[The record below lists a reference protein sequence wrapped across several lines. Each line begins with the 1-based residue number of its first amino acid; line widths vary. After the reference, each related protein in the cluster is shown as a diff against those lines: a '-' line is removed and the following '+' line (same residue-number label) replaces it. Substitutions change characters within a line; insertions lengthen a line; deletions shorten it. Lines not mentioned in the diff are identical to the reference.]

1 MPSFLSKVFGRKKDD
16 KESPRSPGRVSDP
29 DLLDGKFESV
39 SPSATKFPEV
49 VNGKDQAGQLKEKDA
64 SFTLFRAKSPTASPT
79 EKRKAEVPHLSLNL
93 HDPLDDPASR
103 TLGAVFGTDL
113 NVQVV
118 LSDSTIDNRRLS
130 PLETLALVQACS
142 QVITARGLESLGIMH
157 PHWYS
162 ASPEAQRRLISIFI
176 QSLAPKSPKSTLA
189 QTPPADAFE
198 SELSSTRSA
207 YDVAAVLRWGLR
219 HLQLEGDSFGKER
232 SWYNNFFEAERSA
245 QYPQNGFSVILA
257 PTLPPSHLKLL
268 DATLE
273 VFSSLAAHAEV
284 NGISGSKL
292 SKFFGLWLLTVP
304 RVHDNDDWTTFYANW
319 ERAGRILEHLFLS
332 RIRDEAV
339 RLRMPTR
346 LLELVHQY
354 PYNKNTSDTDILP
367 RPRFSTRQ
375 YDALF
380 IRIET
385 DLPEKGDQPAYDP
398 LRLISA
404 ALQATT
410 VTDAGQYAT
419 IWEII
424 RKAGADGDNNS
435 PGAHSGLGHIF
446 ADETLRLISLIPTE
460 NGRPEPDSPSF
471 NFYTRPSRRRS
482 FSLDGGSPAASAV
495 AAPSNGLS
503 GHTKPANDPVVSPST
518 PLLGTDWITFST
530 SGFLESGSEK
540 PLAATLLDKQK
551 DMEVTLPKTP
561 SPRSKVNNGHKPL
574 ESSRATR
581 HTDSPKSDKDSLKTF
596 SRSTHVSLVQLD
608 EAFIDFWSDALL
620 DPISSTWPAFVICK
634 LKNTLPGIEVD
645 GQRIEWLVVEQRYKR
660 PAPTPTSS
668 THEGPTPDS
677 ARRNRASSPNS
688 FRSEATINSVRKRFS
703 FFTSGRTST
712 SSEKATKTKKG
723 AAQTPRIGEM
733 GEILAEM
740 DEGNEREKERKANSD
755 TVRVR
760 IPSPKP
766 RMSVD
771 IIKSVDVTRRSID
784 VMSKTPTI
792 GQAAG
797 AAAVTA
803 GAAAIATVVST
814 DGVTPGEP
822 LTPAATV
829 SAKVD
834 KHTDGLVAP
843 PAPTEDNTPIIDGS
857 ATEQGSIQTSQ
868 QPAPLLSEVNL
879 LQNPSNPYVPTPTD
893 MICIYP
899 GKSEGTNGH
908 ANEPAP
914 TSTSHFQEAVE
925 PAPVP
930 QLVPEASSEPTV
942 AQVKTDIVEAAAPIV
957 PEHVSLEP
965 TPVDTVAADEPT
977 PASADVS
984 TPASLEEPTPAASVA
999 AAILDKDI
1007 TPPTSA
1013 AATELDA
1020 QANPE
1025 SVIEK
1030 PILVAQDHAEPTS
1043 ATATIVEPTES
1054 EVAQA
1059 TTISDIVEPTH
1070 AASGEPSIAGTEA
1083 GATAAVATPAQEPP
1097 APASAVDESMDPHA
1111 AVVKDEPVSE
1121 AVGPTVTEVTAV
1133 AEVPIVEAEP
1143 TQEPAVGEP
1152 AAITEPITAEEP
1164 TTEPTTPQEL
1174 ALVDAP
1180 AAEEKSTA
1188 PEVLKFEV
1196 VTEPDAPASAT
1207 EEFEK
1212 TDPTHST
1219 DDVANGAVDAQV
1231 EESSSKGDD
1240 TPAQEPKGLE
1250 VEENQSDLNL
1260 SAPTDDTTTA

>member
-64 SFTLFRAKSPTASPT
+64 SFTLFRAKSPTTSPT
-79 EKRKAEVPHLSLNL
+79 EKRKADVPHLSLNL

-113 NVQVV
+113 NAQVV

-130 PLETLALVQACS
+130 PLETLSLVQACS

-162 ASPEAQRRLISIFI
+162 ASPEAQRRLISLFI

-232 SWYNNFFEAERSA
+232 SWYSNFFEAERSA

-273 VFSSLAAHAEV
+273 VFSSLAAHAEA

-304 RVHDNDDWTTFYANW
+304 RIHDNDDWTTFYANW

-354 PYNKNTSDTDILP
+354 PYNKNTPDTDILP

-471 NFYTRPSRRRS
+471 NFYTRPSGRRS
-482 FSLDGGSPAASAV
+482 FSLDGSSPAASAV

-530 SGFLESGSEK
+530 SGFLESSSEK

-561 SPRSKVNNGHKPL
+561 SPRSKVSNGHKPL

-645 GQRIEWLVVEQRYKR
+645 GKRIEWLVVEQTYKR

-712 SSEKATKTKKG
+712 SSEKATKTRKG

-740 DEGNEREKERKANSD
+740 DEGNEREKERKGNSD

-771 IIKSVDVTRRSID
+771 VTKKSVDVTRRSID

-797 AAAVTA
+797 AAAVMA

-822 LTPAATV
+822 LTPA
-829 SAKVD
+829 
-834 KHTDGLVAP
+834 
-843 PAPTEDNTPIIDGS
+843 
-857 ATEQGSIQTSQ
+857 
-868 QPAPLLSEVNL
+868 
-879 LQNPSNPYVPTPTD
+879 D
-893 MICIYP
+893 MICIHP
-899 GKSEGTNGH
+899 GKSEGANGH
-908 ANEPAP
+908 ANEAAA
-914 TSTSHFQEAVE
+914 TSTSHLQEAVE
-925 PAPVP
+925 PAPAP
-930 QLVPEASSEPTV
+930 QVVPEASSEPTV
-942 AQVKTDIVEAAAPIV
+942 AEVKTDIVEAAAPIV
-957 PEHVSLEP
+957 PEPVSLEP

-984 TPASLEEPTPAASVA
+984 TPLEEPTPAASAA

-1013 AATELDA
+1013 AATELDDLA
-1020 QANPE
+1020 SPE
-1025 SVIEK
+1025 TVVEK
-1030 PILVAQDHAEPTS
+1030 PILVAQDHVEPTS
-1043 ATATIVEPTES
+1043 ATATIFEPTES
-1054 EVAQA
+1054 EVAQV
-1059 TTISDIVEPTH
+1059 TTISDVVEPTH
-1070 AASGEPSIAGTEA
+1070 VASAEPSIAGTEA
-1083 GATAAVATPAQEPP
+1083 GATPAQESP
-1097 APASAVDESMDPHA
+1097 APASAVDELMEPHVA
-1111 AVVKDEPVSE
+1111 EVKDEPVSE
-1121 AVGPTVTEVTAV
+1121 VVDPTVTEVTAV

-1143 TQEPAVGEP
+1143 GQEAAVGELGV
-1152 AAITEPITAEEP
+1152 ITEPITAEEP

-1196 VTEPDAPASAT
+1196 VTEPVAPASAT
-1207 EEFEK
+1207 DEFEK
-1212 TDPTHST
+1212 TDPTQST
-1219 DDVANGAVDAQV
+1219 DNVANGAVDAQV